1 MTDQLDQ
8 LSEETPGDRSGS
20 TTAQVSAYLIGLALA
35 VVMTAI
41 SFWVASTHALWGPGI
56 PIGLCVLAI
65 AQMGIHLVFF
75 LHITS
80 APDNT
85 NNVLALAFGLLIVF
99 LVVVGAVWIM
109 SNLNANM
116 VPMDQLM
123 NMQS

>member
-1 MTDQLDQ
+1 MTDRLDQ
-8 LSEETPGDRSGS
+8 LGEEAPGDRSGS
-20 TTAQVSAYLIGLALA
+20 TTADVSAYLIGLALA

-99 LVVVGAVWIM
+99 LVVVGSVWIM
-109 SNLNANM
+109 ANLNANM
-116 VPMDQLM
+116 VPMNQLM